1 MEDKSRLYADNMEYA
16 VEDPDMPGNI
26 LCSNSALL
34 EGSLD
39 VINERLSDINVRI
52 VPVNGGFFLSV
63 PVREEDKHLLHNQ
76 PSEESP
82 EAMTRKINPMDLREF
97 TDTGLVMF
105 VNMIL
110 QIFGFSI
117 GYTLDRKTGIT
128 SNLYVCR
135 SKYRGYSTD
144 SQQRAHC
151 KLAAYLLEH
160 IAELEKETKLP

>member
-1 MEDKSRLYADNMEYA
+1 MEDKSRFYAENMDHA
-16 VEDPDMPGNI
+16 KGDPDMPGNI
-26 LCSNSALL
+26 LCSPSALL

-39 VINERLSDINVRI
+39 IINERLSDINVRI
-52 VPVNGGFFLSV
+52 VPVNGGFYLSV
-63 PVREEDKHLLHNQ
+63 PVREEDKHLLDKL
-76 PSEESP
+76 PEDSP
-82 EAMTRKINPMDLREF
+82 EEMTRVINPLDLREF
-97 TDTGLVMF
+97 TDTGLIMF
-105 VNMIL
+105 TNLFL

-117 GYTLDRKTGIT
+117 GYNLDRKTGVT

-135 SKYRGYSTD
+135 SKYRGFSAD

>member
-1 MEDKSRLYADNMEYA
+1 MEDKSRFYAENMEYA
-16 VEDPDMPGNI
+16 MEDPDAPGNV
-26 LCSNSALL
+26 LCTQSALL

-39 VINERLSDINVRI
+39 IINERLSDINVRI
-52 VPVNGGFFLSV
+52 VPVNGGFLLSV
-63 PVREEDKHLLHNQ
+63 PVREEDKDLLNK
-76 PSEESP
+76 PPKDSP
-82 EAMTRKINPMDLREF
+82 EAMTRKINPLDLREF

-117 GYTLDRKTGIT
+117 GYHLDRKSGIT

-135 SKYRGYSTD
+135 SKYRGFSAD